1 MPPLLVDGAPLEA
14 VILAGGRSTRFGS
27 DKASALLRGRPLLQW
42 VLSALE
48 DVCCRVVVVRAAGQ
62 QLPDFESSI
71 PVTVVEDRLP
81 RQGPLAGLAAG
92 FEAVRSPWTF
102 VASCD
107 GPLLAPGLVELL
119 GAQAHGH
126 DVVWP
131 SVGGYLQP
139 LAAMYRVAACLP
151 VFTAALARGE
161 GRILDV
167 CGSLNVFV
175 AAESVVAT
183 ADPSLDSFRNVNRPE
198 SLVELERILLERER
212 SAQ

>member
-1 MPPLLVDGAPLEA
+1 MPPLVVDGAPLEA
-14 VILAGGRSTRFGS
+14 VVLAGGRSMRFGS

-42 VLSALE
+42 VLSALQ
-48 DVCCRVVVVRAAGQ
+48 DVCCRVVLVRAAGQ
-62 QLPDFESSI
+62 QLPGFESSI
-71 PVTVVEDRLP
+71 PVAVVEDRLP

-92 FEAVRSPWTF
+92 FEAARSPWTF

-107 GPLLAPGLVELL
+107 APRLAPGLVELL
-119 GAQAHGH
+119 AAEAHGH

-167 CGSLNVFV
+167 CGGLNVHV
-175 AAESVVAT
+175 VGESAIAA
-183 ADPSLDSFRNVNRPE
+183 ADPSLDSFVNVNRPQA
-198 SLVELERILLERER
+198 LVELESLLRERER
-212 SAQ
+212 RGQ